1 MIALFAGTGALPGLL
16 ARRLQETGEV
26 PLICEMVGFP
36 PEVAEDLPRLRF
48 RIETLGSFLATL
60 RRMGVTRLC
69 LAGAVRRPSVDPA
82 AIDAATAPLV
92 PRLQEAL
99 AKGDDGTLRGIMA
112 ILEEEG
118 FTILAAQDL
127 APDLLPPPGPLTRTT
142 PGPDHRRDAALG
154 ERQLAAMGQADLGQ
168 ACVLRA
174 GVVVA
179 QEDDAGTDALLAR
192 LARPPRDADQ
202 SSDPVSWL
210 MDTASDMLGDAAD
223 WLSNMT
229 PEGPASGG
237 LLFKGPKPGQ
247 DRRADLPVIGPATA
261 QGAIR
266 AGLSGIVIEAG
277 GVMVL
282 DLPEVLRL
290 LDDAG
295 LFLWVRVAGER
306 A

>member
-1 MIALFAGTGALPGLL
+1 MIALLAGTGALPGLL
-16 ARRLQETGEV
+16 AKRLQQTGEV
-26 PLICEMVGFP
+26 PLICEMAGFP
-36 PEVAEDLPRLRF
+36 PEVPDDLPRLRF
-48 RIETLGSFLATL
+48 RIETLGSCLATL

-82 AIDAATAPLV
+82 AIDAAAAPLV
-92 PRLQEAL
+92 PRLQAAL
-99 AKGDDGTLRGIMA
+99 TKGDDGTLRGIMA

-118 FTILAAQDL
+118 FTILAAQDI
-127 APDLLPPPGPLTRTT
+127 APDLLPPPGILTRAK
-142 PGPDHRRDAALG
+142 PSPEHRGDAPLA
-154 ERQLAAMGQADLGQ
+154 ERQLAAMGRADLGQ
-168 ACVLRA
+168 TCVLRA

-192 LARPPRDADQ
+192 LAQPSRDADN

-223 WLSNMT
+223 WLSNVA

-237 LLFKGPKPGQ
+237 MLFKGPKPGQ
-247 DRRADLPVIGPATA
+247 DRRADLPVIGPETA
-261 QGAIR
+261 RGAIR
-266 AGLSGIVIEAG
+266 AGLAGIVIEAG

-282 DLPEVLRL
+282 HLQEVLTL
-290 LDDAG
+290 LDNAG
-295 LFLWVRVAGER
+295 LFRWVRAAGDD